1 MNGNP
6 PSHTSG
12 NSDEHSAATD
22 EALVALRVE
31 LVLFTVRDGRLVVL
45 MIKRTADPYRG
56 FWSLPGGGP
65 RGDETL
71 DAAADRLVHDATGLD
86 CSRLHIE
93 QLRSYVTL
101 DDAPSPDATTAAR
114 RSASVAYMALLPAGC
129 DPAPGSTAEAFRWWA
144 VDDLAVDDPTIEG
157 PELAYDHARIVSDG
171 VERCRSKLEY
181 TTIATSFLREPF
193 TLGEL
198 RRIYE
203 NIWGVTLHHSN
214 FARKL
219 TSSPGY
225 LIAERDGS
233 PGRASLYRRGDA
245 TYVMPPLIRPTVEDG
260 GTGDVNSD

>member
-1 MNGNP
+1 MHNA
-6 PSHTSG
+6 TQTV
-12 NSDEHSAATD
+12 AAVV
-22 EALVALRVE
+22 ELRVE

-45 MIKRTADPYRG
+45 LLKRTVDPFNGY
-56 FWSLPGGGP
+56 WALPGGGP
-65 RGDETL
+65 AATEDLDE
-71 DAAADRLVHDATGLD
+71 AADRLVHDATGLD

-93 QLRSYVTL
+93 QLRSYVT
-101 DDAPSPDATTAAR
+101 TAADTESGVGGSAHR
-114 RSASVAYMALLPAGC
+114 DRSIARTASVAYMALLPVGC
-129 DPAPGSTAEAFRWWA
+129 DPVPGSDAEAFRWWA
-144 VDDLAVDDPTIEG
+144 VDDLAVDG
-157 PELAYDHARIVSDG
+157 PELAYDHASIVADG

-181 TTIATSFLREPF
+181 TTVAASFLLEPF

-203 NIWGVTLHHSN
+203 NVWDVKLHHSN

-245 TYVMPPLIRPTVEDG
+245 TFVMPPIPRPAPG
-260 GTGDVNSD
+260 AN